1 MYIAKLQE
9 ILNDKMFCLQ
19 CVAIGCQRA
28 FASLLVVVSSCM
40 DHSSLL
46 EVLGR

>member
-9 ILNDKMFCLQ
+9 IHNVKMCCLQ
-19 CVAIGCQRA
+19 SVAIGRQRA
-28 FASLLVVVSSCM
+28 FASWLVVVSFCM
-40 DHSSLL
+40 DLSSLL

>member
-9 ILNDKMFCLQ
+9 TLNDKMFCLH
-19 CVAIGCQRA
+19 CVAIGRQRA
-28 FASLLVVVSSCM
+28 FASLLGVVSSCM
-40 DHSSLL
+40 DLSSLL